1 LGLVGSPDQ
10 PSAWLETAVRLFGL
24 LSSCVLFCICILTA
38 IGKEPEIIAALEV
51 CDRVCDIVCDT
62 LARAHARLLSCRALA
77 SKRRL
82 DVCFE
87 GMTRRVRLSLRDQAG
102 FHQPSKMGAMAP
114 IWLGPSL
121 HMPGEPAGV
130 SDL

>member
-1 LGLVGSPDQ
+1 MVGSPNQ
-10 PSAWLETAVRLFGL
+10 PSAWLETAVGLFGP
-24 LSSCVLFCICILTA
+24 LSSCVSFCICILTA
-38 IGKEPEIIAALEV
+38 IGKEPDIIAALEV

-62 LARAHARLLSCRALA
+62 LARARARLLSCRALA
-77 SKRRL
+77 STRRL

-87 GMTRRVRLSLRDQAG
+87 GMTRRVRLSLGDEPG
-102 FHQPSKMGAMAP
+102 SCQPSKMGAMAP